1 MNLQGLFR
9 SLAFQLGLSDFV
21 QQLIKGIIPGVTS
34 SAGALQKI
42 QNLFSLGPL
51 AGAARLLRGLG
62 ALCRF
67 SAFLRWGGLIPRLG
81 LRGRDV
87 GLPWRDGGRTL
98 PCHHQHQLVK
108 GLTECDAGMMLATII

>member
-9 SLAFQLGLSDFV
+9 SLAFQPGLSDFV

-51 AGAARLLRGLG
+51 AGAARLLRGLD
-62 ALCRF
+62 ALGGL
-67 SAFLRWGGLIPRLG
+67 SAFLRWGGLLPRLRRRLKHG
-81 LRGRDV
+81 AN
-87 GLPWRDGGRTL
+87 
-98 PCHHQHQLVK
+98 HK
-108 GLTECDAGMMLATII
+108 GHSLLTAFTNSPTSNLGFSRL